1 MPARMTRHWAAGVA
15 LLLAL
20 PGHGRAQNVN
30 NSALDA
36 LAPTRPATRP
46 APAHPA
52 APHATAPAR
61 PQASKPTPAAGTASA
76 RQAVPVPPKPPP
88 TVPVAPP
95 EIAAI
100 PPAVAVPVARPP
112 PPTSPPV
119 AADAPGEPSPIPGG
133 LRVTFGPDRADLNGA
148 TLQALRDFARTMK
161 GNEQET
167 VNVVATAAGT
177 ADDPSTPRRLSLSR
191 ALAARSVLINEGIAS
206 TRIYVR
212 ALGTNGPEGPADR
225 VDLIASGV
233 ASGAAP
239 ASTPANAPAS
249 TPSNAPVT
257 PPANALGTTPGHAP

>member
-36 LAPTRPATRP
+36 LTPARPTPRP
-46 APAHPA
+46 APSRPT
-52 APHATAPAR
+52 APHAAAPAR
-61 PQASKPTPAAGTASA
+61 PQASKPTPAAATA

-95 EIAAI
+95 AIAAI

-119 AADAPGEPSPIPGG
+119 AAGAPGEPSPIPGG
-133 LRVTFGPDRADLNGA
+133 VRVTFGPDRADLNGA

-191 ALAARSVLINEGIAS
+191 ALAARSVLVNEGIAS

-225 VDLIASGV
+225 VDLIASGI
-233 ASGAAP
+233 AARAAP
-239 ASTPANAPAS
+239 GNAPGNMPANAPA
-249 TPSNAPVT
+249 T
-257 PPANALGTTPGHAP
+257 PPGTTP

>member
-1 MPARMTRHWAAGVA
+1 MPARMTRHWATGVA

-20 PGHGRAQNVN
+20 PGDGRAQGVN

-36 LAPTRPATRP
+36 LTPARPTRP

-61 PQASKPTPAAGTASA
+61 PQASKSAPAAATA
-76 RQAVPVPPKPPP
+76 RQTVPVPPKPPP
-88 TVPVAPP
+88 AVPVAPP
-95 EIAAI
+95 AIAAI
-100 PPAVAVPVARPP
+100 PPAVAVPVARLP

-133 LRVTFGPDRADLNGA
+133 LRVTFGPGRADLNGA
-148 TLQALRDFARTMK
+148 TVQALRDFARTMK

-191 ALAARSVLINEGIAS
+191 ALAARSVLVNEGIAS

-212 ALGTNGPEGPADR
+212 ALGANGPEGPADR
-225 VDLIASGV
+225 VDLA
-233 ASGAAP
+233 ASGAV
-239 ASTPANAPAS
+239 SGTTPA
-249 TPSNAPVT
+249 T
-257 PPANALGTTPGHAP
+257 PPATVPGTAP

>member
-1 MPARMTRHWAAGVA
+1 MTRHWAVGIA
-15 LLLAL
+15 LLLSL
-20 PGHGRAQNVN
+20 PGHARAQNVN

-36 LAPTRPATRP
+36 LTPARPTARP

-52 APHATAPAR
+52 APHATATAR
-61 PQASKPTPAAGTASA
+61 PQASKPAPTAGTATA

-88 TVPVAPP
+88 AVPVAPP
-95 EIAAI
+95 AIAAI
-100 PPAVAVPVARPP
+100 PPAVAVPVGKQP
-112 PPTSPPV
+112 PPTAPPV

-133 LRVTFGPDRADLNGA
+133 VRVTFGPDRTDLNGA
-148 TLQALRDFARTMK
+148 TERALRDFARTVK

-191 ALAARSVLINEGIAS
+191 ALAARAVLVNEGIAS

-233 ASGAAP
+233 AAGAASGSAP
-239 ASTPANAPAS
+239 GNASGNTPANAPG
-249 TPSNAPVT
+249 P
-257 PPANALGTTPGHAP
+257 PPANTPGTSPGNTP